1 MVRGNITMSRAR
13 PLALL
18 FAMALPSLP
27 AATRA
32 DEPESSKVAST
43 EQDVLE
49 GLNRFR
55 RDRGLAPLR
64 MAPAVRAVAG
74 RRSRSMEH
82 LSSFGHVAPGGEDG
96 GGLLGSS
103 GVRYRRWGEVIG
115 RTRHQLL
122 GPGGRRIIDWWKS
135 SPAHR
140 QIVLSRRFSM
150 AGVGVAKDGGQT
162 LWTVVFV
169 D

>member
-1 MVRGNITMSRAR
+1 MSRAL

-18 FAMALPSLP
+18 FAMALALLP

-32 DEPESSKVAST
+32 DGVESSKIAST

-55 RDRGLAPLR
+55 RARGLAPLR

-74 RRSRSMEH
+74 HRSRSMER
-82 LSSFGHVAPGGEDG
+82 LGYFGHVAPGGQDAG
-96 GGLLGSS
+96 DLLGSS
-103 GVRYRRWGEVIG
+103 SVRYRRWGEVIG
-115 RTRHQLL
+115 KTRHQAL
-122 GPGGRRIIDWWKS
+122 GRGGRRIIDWWKS

-140 QIVLSRRFSM
+140 QIVLSRRFSI
-150 AGVGVAKDGGQT
+150 AGVGVAKDGGRT

>member
-1 MVRGNITMSRAR
+1 MSRAL
-13 PLALL
+13 PLAVL
-18 FAMALPSLP
+18 FTMALASLP
-27 AATRA
+27 AAVRA
-32 DEPESSKVAST
+32 DGPESSKVAST
-43 EQDVLE
+43 EQDVLK

-55 RDRGLAPLR
+55 RNRGLAPLR

-74 RRSRSMEH
+74 HRSHSMER
-82 LSSFGHVAPGGEDG
+82 LGYFGHVAPGGQDAG
-96 GGLLGSS
+96 DRLDSS

-115 RTRHQLL
+115 KTRHQPLD
-122 GPGGRRIIDWWKS
+122 PGGRWIIDWWKS

-140 QIVLSRRFSM
+140 QIVLSPRFSD
-150 AGVGVAKDGGQT
+150 AGVGIAKDGGQT